1 MAQLNYRENLNM
13 KFKAYNGGLRV
24 FKNYEI
30 NHNNIDI
37 YFSNMK
43 ITLTMFE
50 NDIVKVFIGDKY
62 EESISTNGVV
72 DDLGKGE
79 FIVEEDSNFVIVKGT
94 KVLTFVD
101 KNTTEIS
108 FRDLEGNIINEDF
121 QPSFKDEE
129 GNVYISKVNDCLAYY
144 GLGEKG
150 GDLNKKG
157 CYTENFNTDDPETD
171 DDSITYYKTI
181 PFYVALK
188 EEATYGIFFDNSF
201 RSYFD
206 MGKEMGDRIFFGAI
220 GGQIQYYFIPGE
232 NIKEVV
238 KNYTALTG
246 RMEMPPLWSLGY
258 QQCRFSYFSQEEVR
272 ELVKTFE
279 EKDIPLDVV
288 YLDIDYMDGFRVM
301 TFKTPNFDDAAGLIS
316 DLKEKGIRT
325 ITIIDPGVKV
335 DEEYDVF
342 KRGKEGNHFTKK
354 LDGEMFIGAVWPGD
368 SAFPDFSN
376 NDCRE
381 WWKSELKKFI
391 SEHGMDGIWNDMN
404 EPCVFNNDHKTM
416 LETCLHNSDNGVI
429 EHKEF
434 HNRYGF
440 EMSRCSKE
448 AQEELHP
455 NERGFSM
462 TRATYA
468 GGQRYS
474 SVWTGDNMSLWSQM
488 RMSISMNANLGI
500 SGFSFVGNDVSGF
513 GLDSSEELFIRWM
526 EMGPFIPIFRN
537 HSNMYTRRQEPW
549 AFGPRAEKIA
559 KKSIELRYELLPYIY
574 DLYYISHKEGLPI
587 FRPMIME
594 YEKDMNLLNM
604 REQFMLGENMIVA
617 PVLYEGERSKTVY
630 LPKGSWFNYFTMEKL
645 QGGKWYKLPC
655 ELDEILVFVKEGAII
670 PTYNKKFRNV
680 KERPNNILLKVFGE
694 NAKGFHY
701 NDDGHTMEYLEG
713 KYTYILTFT
722 PTDPCC
728 KDSTSASKCW
738 LEKDT
743 RNSDT
748 LMC

>member
-1 MAQLNYRENLNM
+1 MTQLNYRENLNM

-43 ITLTMFE
+43 ITLTIFE

-79 FIVEEDSNFVIVKGT
+79 FIVEEDSNFVIIKGT

-108 FRDLEGNIINEDF
+108 FKDLDGNIINEDF

-220 GGQIQYYFIPGE
+220 GGQIQYYFISGE

-376 NDCRE
+376 KDCRE

-526 EMGPFIPIFRN
+526 EMGTFIPIFRN

-630 LPKGSWFNYFTMEKL
+630 LPKGIWFNYFTMEKL

-680 KERPNNILLKVFGE
+680 KERPKNILLKVFGE

-713 KYTYILTFT
+713 KYTYMDIKVVDGKEELKLINNGYSIEEIEFEII
-722 PTDPCC
+722 
-728 KDSTSASKCW
+728 K
-738 LEKDT
+738 
-743 RNSDT
+743 
-748 LMC
+748 

>member
-62 EESISTNGVV
+62 EESIPTNGVV

-79 FIVEEDSNFVIVKGT
+79 FIVEEDSNFVIIKGT

-108 FRDLEGNIINEDF
+108 FKDLDGNIINEDF
-121 QPSFKDEE
+121 QPSFKDEK

-206 MGKEMGDRIFFGAI
+206 IGKEMGDRIFFGAI

-301 TFKTPNFDDAAGLIS
+301 TFKTPNFDDAAGLIG

-376 NDCRE
+376 KDCRE

-713 KYTYILTFT
+713 KYTYMDIKVVGGKEELKFINNGYSIEEIEFEII
-722 PTDPCC
+722 
-728 KDSTSASKCW
+728 K
-738 LEKDT
+738 
-743 RNSDT
+743 
-748 LMC
+748 

>member
-1 MAQLNYRENLNM
+1 MTQLNYRENLNM

-108 FRDLEGNIINEDF
+108 FKDLDGNIINEDF
-121 QPSFKDEE
+121 QPSFKDEK

-301 TFKTPNFDDAAGLIS
+301 TFKTPNFDDAAGLIG

-376 NDCRE
+376 KYCRE

-455 NERGFSM
+455 NERGFSI

-713 KYTYILTFT
+713 KYTYMDIKVVDGKEEL
-722 PTDPCC
+722 
-728 KDSTSASKCW
+728 KLINNGYSIEEIEIEIIK
-738 LEKDT
+738 
-743 RNSDT
+743 
-748 LMC
+748 

>member
-1 MAQLNYRENLNM
+1 MTQLNYRENLNM

-79 FIVEEDSNFVIVKGT
+79 FIVEEDSNFVIIKGT

-108 FRDLEGNIINEDF
+108 FKDLEGNIINEDF

-188 EEATYGIFFDNSF
+188 EKATYGIFFDNSF

-238 KNYTALTG
+238 KNYTTLTG

-301 TFKTPNFDDAAGLIS
+301 TFKTPNFDDAAGLIG

-376 NDCRE
+376 KDCRE

-630 LPKGSWFNYFTMEKL
+630 LPKGIWFNYFTMEKL

-680 KERPNNILLKVFGE
+680 KERPKNILLKVFGE

-713 KYTYILTFT
+713 KYTYMDIKVVDGKEELKLINNGYSIEEIEFEII
-722 PTDPCC
+722 
-728 KDSTSASKCW
+728 K
-738 LEKDT
+738 
-743 RNSDT
+743 
-748 LMC
+748 

>member
-1 MAQLNYRENLNM
+1 MTQLNYRENLNM

-43 ITLTMFE
+43 ITLTIFE

-79 FIVEEDSNFVIVKGT
+79 FIVEEDSNFVIIKGT

-157 CYTENFNTDDPETD
+157 YYTENFNTDDPETD

-301 TFKTPNFDDAAGLIS
+301 TFKTPNFDDAAGLIG

-376 NDCRE
+376 KDCRE

-434 HNRYGF
+434 HNRYGS

-594 YEKDMNLLNM
+594 YEKDMNLLNI
-604 REQFMLGENMIVA
+604 REQFMLGENMLVA
-617 PVLYEGERSKTVY
+617 PVLYEGERSKTIY

-655 ELDEILVFVKEGAII
+655 ELDEILVFVKEGSII

-680 KERPNNILLKVFGE
+680 KERPKNILLKVFGE

-713 KYTYILTFT
+713 KYTYMDIKVVDGKEELKLINNGYSIE
-722 PTDPCC
+722 DIEIQII
-728 KDSTSASKCW
+728 K
-738 LEKDT
+738 
-743 RNSDT
+743 
-748 LMC
+748 

>member
-301 TFKTPNFDDAAGLIS
+301 TFKTPNFDDAAGLIG

-335 DEEYDVF
+335 DEEYPVF

-354 LDGEMFIGAVWPGD
+354 LDGEMFIGAVWPGN

-376 NDCRE
+376 KDCRE

-617 PVLYEGERSKTVY
+617 PVLYEGERSKTLY

-701 NDDGHTMEYLEG
+701 NDDGHSMEYLEG
-713 KYTYILTFT
+713 KYTYMDIKVVDGKEELKLINNGYSIEEIEFEII
-722 PTDPCC
+722 
-728 KDSTSASKCW
+728 K
-738 LEKDT
+738 
-743 RNSDT
+743 
-748 LMC
+748 

>member
-1 MAQLNYRENLNM
+1 MTQLNYRENLNM

-72 DDLGKGE
+72 DNLEKGE
-79 FIVEEDSNFVIVKGT
+79 FIVEEDSNFVIIKGT

-108 FRDLEGNIINEDF
+108 FKDLDGNIINEDF
-121 QPSFKDEE
+121 QPSFKDEK

-238 KNYTALTG
+238 KNYTTLTG

-301 TFKTPNFDDAAGLIS
+301 TFKTPNFDDAAGLIG

-376 NDCRE
+376 KDCRE

-680 KERPNNILLKVFGE
+680 KERPKNILLKVFGE

-713 KYTYILTFT
+713 KYTYMDIKVVDGKEELKLINNGYSIEEIEFEII
-722 PTDPCC
+722 
-728 KDSTSASKCW
+728 K
-738 LEKDT
+738 
-743 RNSDT
+743 
-748 LMC
+748 

>member
-1 MAQLNYRENLNM
+1 MTQLNYRENLNM

-72 DDLGKGE
+72 DNLEKGE
-79 FIVEEDSNFVIVKGT
+79 FIVEEDSNFVIIKGT

-101 KNTTEIS
+101 KNTIEIS
-108 FRDLEGNIINEDF
+108 FKDLDGNIINEDF
-121 QPSFKDEE
+121 QPSFKDEK

-301 TFKTPNFDDAAGLIS
+301 TFKTPNFDYAAGLIS

-354 LDGEMFIGAVWPGD
+354 LDGEIFIGAVWPGD

-376 NDCRE
+376 KDCRE

-526 EMGPFIPIFRN
+526 EMGTFIPIFRN

-630 LPKGSWFNYFTMEKL
+630 LPKGSWFNYFTREKL
-645 QGGKWYKLPC
+645 QGDKWYKLPC
-655 ELDEILVFVKEGAII
+655 ELDEILVFVKEGSII

-680 KERPNNILLKVFGE
+680 KERPKNILLKVFGE

-713 KYTYILTFT
+713 KYTYMDIKVVDGKEELKLINNGYSIEEIEFEII
-722 PTDPCC
+722 
-728 KDSTSASKCW
+728 K
-738 LEKDT
+738 
-743 RNSDT
+743 
-748 LMC
+748 

>member
-1 MAQLNYRENLNM
+1 MTQLNYRENLNM
-13 KFKAYNGGLRV
+13 KFKAYNGGVRV

-43 ITLTMFE
+43 ITLTIFE

-79 FIVEEDSNFVIVKGT
+79 FIVEEDSNFVIIKGT

-108 FRDLEGNIINEDF
+108 FKDLEGNIINEDF

-171 DDSITYYKTI
+171 DDSVTYYKTI

-376 NDCRE
+376 KDCRE

-604 REQFMLGENMIVA
+604 REQFMLGENMLVA

-680 KERPNNILLKVFGE
+680 KERPKNILLKVFGE

-713 KYTYILTFT
+713 KYTYMDIKVVDGKEELKLINNGYSIEEIEFEII
-722 PTDPCC
+722 
-728 KDSTSASKCW
+728 K
-738 LEKDT
+738 
-743 RNSDT
+743 
-748 LMC
+748 

>member
-301 TFKTPNFDDAAGLIS
+301 TFKTPNFDDAAGLIG

-335 DEEYDVF
+335 DEEYPVF

-354 LDGEMFIGAVWPGD
+354 LDGEMFIGAVWPGN

-376 NDCRE
+376 KDCRE

-549 AFGPRAEKIA
+549 TFGPRAEKIA

-617 PVLYEGERSKTVY
+617 PVLYEGERSKTLY

-701 NDDGHTMEYLEG
+701 NDDGHSMEYLEG
-713 KYTYILTFT
+713 KYTYMDIKVVDGKEELKLINNGYSIE
-722 PTDPCC
+722 DIEIEII
-728 KDSTSASKCW
+728 K
-738 LEKDT
+738 
-743 RNSDT
+743 
-748 LMC
+748 

>member
-1 MAQLNYRENLNM
+1 MTQLNYRENLNM

-108 FRDLEGNIINEDF
+108 FKDLEGNIINEDF
-121 QPSFKDEE
+121 QPSFKDEK

-376 NDCRE
+376 KDCRE

-604 REQFMLGENMIVA
+604 REQFMLGKNMLVA

-713 KYTYILTFT
+713 KYTYMDIKVVDGKEEL
-722 PTDPCC
+722 
-728 KDSTSASKCW
+728 KLINNGYSIEEIEIEIIK
-738 LEKDT
+738 
-743 RNSDT
+743 
-748 LMC
+748 

>member
-1 MAQLNYRENLNM
+1 MTQLNYRENLNM

-30 NHNNIDI
+30 NDNNINI
-37 YFSNMK
+37 YFSNIK
-43 ITLTMFE
+43 ITLTIFE
-50 NDIVKVFIGDKY
+50 NDIVKVFIGDKC

-72 DDLGKGE
+72 GDLGKGE
-79 FIVEEDSNFVIVKGT
+79 FIVEEDSNFLVIKGK

-121 QPSFKDEE
+121 QPSFKDEK

-171 DDSITYYKTI
+171 DDSVTYYKTI

-335 DEEYDVF
+335 DEEYPVF

-354 LDGEMFIGAVWPGD
+354 LDGEIFIGAVWPGD

-416 LETCLHNSDNGVI
+416 LESCLHNSDNGVI

-455 NERGFSM
+455 NEREFSM

-594 YEKDMNLLNM
+594 YEKDMNLLNI
-604 REQFMLGENMIVA
+604 REQFMLGENMLVA
-617 PVLYEGERSKTVY
+617 PVLYEGERSKTIY

-655 ELDEILVFVKEGAII
+655 ELDEILVFVKEGSII

-680 KERPNNILLKVFGE
+680 KERPKNILLKVFGE

-713 KYTYILTFT
+713 KYTYMDIKVVDGKEELKLINNGYSIE
-722 PTDPCC
+722 DIEIQII
-728 KDSTSASKCW
+728 K
-738 LEKDT
+738 
-743 RNSDT
+743 
-748 LMC
+748 

>member
-1 MAQLNYRENLNM
+1 MTQLNYRENLNM

-72 DDLGKGE
+72 DNLEKGE
-79 FIVEEDSNFVIVKGT
+79 FIVEEDSNFVIIKGT

-121 QPSFKDEE
+121 QPSFKDEK

-376 NDCRE
+376 KDCRE

-604 REQFMLGENMIVA
+604 REQFMLGENMLVA

-655 ELDEILVFVKEGAII
+655 ELDEILIFVKEGSII

-680 KERPNNILLKVFGE
+680 KERPKNILLKVFGE

-701 NDDGHTMEYLEG
+701 NDDGHSMEYLEG
-713 KYTYILTFT
+713 KYTYMDIKVVDGKEELKLINNGYSIEEIEFEII
-722 PTDPCC
+722 
-728 KDSTSASKCW
+728 K
-738 LEKDT
+738 
-743 RNSDT
+743 
-748 LMC
+748 

>member
-1 MAQLNYRENLNM
+1 MEQLNYRENLNM

-72 DDLGKGE
+72 DNLEKGE
-79 FIVEEDSNFVIVKGT
+79 FIVEEDSNFLIIKGT

-108 FRDLEGNIINEDF
+108 FKDLYGNIINEDF
-121 QPSFKDEE
+121 QPSFKDKK

-206 MGKEMGDRIFFGAI
+206 MGKERGDRIFFGAI

-301 TFKTPNFDDAAGLIS
+301 TFKTPNFNDAAGLIS

-354 LDGEMFIGAVWPGD
+354 LDGEIFIGAVWPGD

-376 NDCRE
+376 KDCRE

-448 AQEELHP
+448 AQEELYP

-549 AFGPRAEKIA
+549 AFGPKAEKIA

-630 LPKGSWFNYFTMEKL
+630 LPKGSWFNYFTREKL

-680 KERPNNILLKVFGE
+680 KERPKNILLKVFGE

-713 KYTYILTFT
+713 KYTYMDIKVVDGKEELKLINNGYSIE
-722 PTDPCC
+722 DIEIEII
-728 KDSTSASKCW
+728 K
-738 LEKDT
+738 
-743 RNSDT
+743 
-748 LMC
+748 

>member
-376 NDCRE
+376 KDCRE

-604 REQFMLGENMIVA
+604 REQFMLGKNMLVA

-701 NDDGHTMEYLEG
+701 NDDGHSMEYLEG
-713 KYTYILTFT
+713 KYTYMDIKVVDGKEELKLINNGYSIE
-722 PTDPCC
+722 DIEIEII
-728 KDSTSASKCW
+728 K
-738 LEKDT
+738 
-743 RNSDT
+743 
-748 LMC
+748 

>member
-1 MAQLNYRENLNM
+1 MTQLNYRENLNM

-79 FIVEEDSNFVIVKGT
+79 FIVEEDSNFVIIKGT

-108 FRDLEGNIINEDF
+108 FKDLEGNIINEDF
-121 QPSFKDEE
+121 QPSFKDEK

-188 EEATYGIFFDNSF
+188 EKATYGIFFDNSF

-238 KNYTALTG
+238 KNYTTLTG
-246 RMEMPPLWSLGY
+246 RMEMLPLWSLGY

-301 TFKTPNFDDAAGLIS
+301 TFKTPNFDDAAGLIG

-376 NDCRE
+376 KDCRE

-630 LPKGSWFNYFTMEKL
+630 LPKGIWFNYFTMEKL

-680 KERPNNILLKVFGE
+680 KERPKNILVKV
-694 NAKGFHY
+694 
-701 NDDGHTMEYLEG
+701 LERM
-713 KYTYILTFT
+713 LR
-722 PTDPCC
+722 
-728 KDSTSASKCW
+728 DSTIMMMDILW
-738 LEKDT
+738 
-743 RNSDT
+743 NI
-748 LMC
+748 

>member
-1 MAQLNYRENLNM
+1 MSQLNYRENLNM

-43 ITLTMFE
+43 ITLTIFE

-62 EESISTNGVV
+62 EESLSTNGVV
-72 DDLGKGE
+72 GDLRKGE
-79 FIVEEDSNFVIVKGT
+79 FIVEEDSNFVIIKG
-94 KVLTFVD
+94 KKLLTFVD

-108 FRDLEGNIINEDF
+108 FKDLEGNIINEDF

-157 CYTENFNTDDPETD
+157 YYTENFNTDDPETD

-188 EEATYGIFFDNSF
+188 EESTYGIFFDNSF

-301 TFKTPNFDDAAGLIS
+301 TFKTPNFDDAAGLIG

-354 LDGEMFIGAVWPGD
+354 LDGEIFIGAVWPGD

-376 NDCRE
+376 KDCRE

-604 REQFMLGENMIVA
+604 REQFMLGENMLVA

-655 ELDEILVFVKEGAII
+655 ELDEILVFVKEGSII

-680 KERPNNILLKVFGE
+680 KERPKNILIKVFGE

-701 NDDGHTMEYLEG
+701 NDDGHTMEYLDG
-713 KYTYILTFT
+713 KYTYMGIEFVDGKEEFKLINN
-722 PTDPCC
+722 DYIIEDMEIQII
-728 KDSTSASKCW
+728 K
-738 LEKDT
+738 
-743 RNSDT
+743 
-748 LMC
+748 

>member
-1 MAQLNYRENLNM
+1 MTQLNYRENLNM

-72 DDLGKGE
+72 DNLEKGE
-79 FIVEEDSNFVIVKGT
+79 FIVEEDSNFVIIKGT

-108 FRDLEGNIINEDF
+108 FKDLDGNIINEDF
-121 QPSFKDEE
+121 QPSFKDEK

-301 TFKTPNFDDAAGLIS
+301 TFKTPNFDDAAGLIG

-376 NDCRE
+376 KDCRE

-713 KYTYILTFT
+713 KYTYMDIKVVDGKEEL
-722 PTDPCC
+722 
-728 KDSTSASKCW
+728 KLINNGYSIEEIEIEIIK
-738 LEKDT
+738 
-743 RNSDT
+743 
-748 LMC
+748 

>member
-1 MAQLNYRENLNM
+1 MTQLNYRENLNM

-108 FRDLEGNIINEDF
+108 FKDLEGNIINEDF
-121 QPSFKDEE
+121 QPSFKDEK

-301 TFKTPNFDDAAGLIS
+301 TFKTPNFDDAAGLIG

-376 NDCRE
+376 KYCRE

-416 LETCLHNSDNGVI
+416 LESCLHNSDNGVI

-680 KERPNNILLKVFGE
+680 KERPKNILLKVFGE

-713 KYTYILTFT
+713 KYTYMDIKVVDGKEEL
-722 PTDPCC
+722 
-728 KDSTSASKCW
+728 KLINNGYSIEEIEIEIIK
-738 LEKDT
+738 
-743 RNSDT
+743 
-748 LMC
+748 

>member
-1 MAQLNYRENLNM
+1 MTQLNYRENLNM

-30 NHNNIDI
+30 NDNNINI
-37 YFSNMK
+37 YFSNIK
-43 ITLTMFE
+43 ITLTIFE

-72 DDLGKGE
+72 GDLGKGE
-79 FIVEEDSNFVIVKGT
+79 FIVEEDSNFLVIKGK

-121 QPSFKDEE
+121 QPSFKDEK

-157 CYTENFNTDDPETD
+157 SYTENFNTDDPETD
-171 DDSITYYKTI
+171 DDSVTYYKTI

-220 GGQIQYYFIPGE
+220 GGQIQYYFISGE

-376 NDCRE
+376 KDCRE

-630 LPKGSWFNYFTMEKL
+630 LPKGIWFNYFTMEKL

-680 KERPNNILLKVFGE
+680 KERPKNILLKVFGE

-713 KYTYILTFT
+713 KYTYMDIKVIDGKEELKLINNGYSIEEIEFEII
-722 PTDPCC
+722 
-728 KDSTSASKCW
+728 K
-738 LEKDT
+738 
-743 RNSDT
+743 
-748 LMC
+748 

>member
-1 MAQLNYRENLNM
+1 MTQLNYRENLNM

-30 NHNNIDI
+30 NHNNINI
-37 YFSNMK
+37 YFSNIK
-43 ITLTMFE
+43 ITLTIFE

-72 DDLGKGE
+72 GDLGKGE
-79 FIVEEDSNFVIVKGT
+79 FIVEEDSNFLVIKGK

-121 QPSFKDEE
+121 QPSFKDEK

-171 DDSITYYKTI
+171 DDSVTYYKTI

-206 MGKEMGDRIFFGAI
+206 MGKEMGDRIFLGAI

-335 DEEYDVF
+335 DEEYPVF

-368 SAFPDFSN
+368 SVFPDFSN
-376 NDCRE
+376 KGCRE

-655 ELDEILVFVKEGAII
+655 ELDEILVFVKEGSII

-701 NDDGHTMEYLEG
+701 NDDGHTMEYLDG
-713 KYTYILTFT
+713 KYTYMDIEVIDGKEEFKYIHN
-722 PTDPCC
+722 DYRVENIEVQVI
-728 KDSTSASKCW
+728 K
-738 LEKDT
+738 
-743 RNSDT
+743 
-748 LMC
+748 

>member
-1 MAQLNYRENLNM
+1 MTQLNYRENLNM

-72 DDLGKGE
+72 DNLEKGE
-79 FIVEEDSNFVIVKGT
+79 FIVEEDSNFVIIKGT

-108 FRDLEGNIINEDF
+108 FKDLDGNIINEDF
-121 QPSFKDEE
+121 QPSFKDEK

-238 KNYTALTG
+238 KNYTTLTG
-246 RMEMPPLWSLGY
+246 RMEMLPLWSLGY

-301 TFKTPNFDDAAGLIS
+301 TFKTPNFDDAAGLIG

-376 NDCRE
+376 KDCRE

-680 KERPNNILLKVFGE
+680 KERPKNILLKVFGE

-713 KYTYILTFT
+713 KYTYMDIKVVDGKEELKLINNGYSIEEIEFEII
-722 PTDPCC
+722 
-728 KDSTSASKCW
+728 K
-738 LEKDT
+738 
-743 RNSDT
+743 
-748 LMC
+748 

>member
-1 MAQLNYRENLNM
+1 MTQLNYRENLNM

-30 NHNNIDI
+30 NDNNINI
-37 YFSNMK
+37 YFSNIK
-43 ITLTMFE
+43 ITLTIFE

-72 DDLGKGE
+72 GDLGKGE
-79 FIVEEDSNFVIVKGT
+79 FIVEEDSNFLVIKGK
-94 KVLTFVD
+94 KVLTLVD

-121 QPSFKDEE
+121 QPSFKDEK

-157 CYTENFNTDDPETD
+157 SYTENFNTDDPETD
-171 DDSITYYKTI
+171 DDSVTYYKTI

-335 DEEYDVF
+335 DEEYLVF

-354 LDGEMFIGAVWPGD
+354 LDGEIFIGAVWPGD

-416 LETCLHNSDNGVI
+416 LESCLHNSDNGVI

-594 YEKDMNLLNM
+594 YEKDMNLLNI
-604 REQFMLGENMIVA
+604 REQFMLGENMLVA
-617 PVLYEGERSKTVY
+617 PVLYEGERSKAVY

-655 ELDEILVFVKEGAII
+655 ELDEILVFVKEGSII

-713 KYTYILTFT
+713 KYTYMDIEFV
-722 PTDPCC
+722 DG
-728 KDSTSASKCW
+728 KEEFKYIHNDYRGENIEVQVIK
-738 LEKDT
+738 
-743 RNSDT
+743 
-748 LMC
+748 

>member
-13 KFKAYNGGLRV
+13 KFKDYNGGLRV

-43 ITLTMFE
+43 ITLTIFE

-79 FIVEEDSNFVIVKGT
+79 FIVEEDSNFIIIKGT

-121 QPSFKDEE
+121 QPSFKDEK

-376 NDCRE
+376 KDCRE

-630 LPKGSWFNYFTMEKL
+630 LPKGIWFNYFTMEKL

-655 ELDEILVFVKEGAII
+655 ELDEILVFVKEGSII

-680 KERPNNILLKVFGE
+680 KERPKNILLKVFGE

-713 KYTYILTFT
+713 KYTYMDIKVVDGKEELKLINNGYSIEEIEFEII
-722 PTDPCC
+722 
-728 KDSTSASKCW
+728 K
-738 LEKDT
+738 
-743 RNSDT
+743 
-748 LMC
+748 

>member
-1 MAQLNYRENLNM
+1 MTQLNYRENLNM

-72 DDLGKGE
+72 DNLEKGE
-79 FIVEEDSNFVIVKGT
+79 FIVEEDSNFVIIKST

-108 FRDLEGNIINEDF
+108 FKDLDGNIINEDF
-121 QPSFKDEE
+121 QPSFKDEK

-680 KERPNNILLKVFGE
+680 KERPKNILLKVFGE

-713 KYTYILTFT
+713 KYTYMDIKVVDGKEELKLINNGYSIEEIEFEII
-722 PTDPCC
+722 
-728 KDSTSASKCW
+728 K
-738 LEKDT
+738 
-743 RNSDT
+743 
-748 LMC
+748 

>member
-79 FIVEEDSNFVIVKGT
+79 FIVEEDSNFVIIKGT

-108 FRDLEGNIINEDF
+108 FKDLDGNIINEDF
-121 QPSFKDEE
+121 QPSFKDEK

-206 MGKEMGDRIFFGAI
+206 IGKEMGDRIFFGAI

-301 TFKTPNFDDAAGLIS
+301 TFKTPNFDDAAGLIG

-376 NDCRE
+376 KDCRE

-391 SEHGMDGIWNDMN
+391 SENGMDGIWNDMN

-416 LETCLHNSDNGVI
+416 LETCLHNSDTGVI

-713 KYTYILTFT
+713 KYTYMDIKVVDGKEELKFINNGYSIEEIEFEII
-722 PTDPCC
+722 
-728 KDSTSASKCW
+728 K
-738 LEKDT
+738 
-743 RNSDT
+743 
-748 LMC
+748 

>member
-72 DDLGKGE
+72 DNLEKGE
-79 FIVEEDSNFVIVKGT
+79 FIVEEDSNFVIIKGT

-108 FRDLEGNIINEDF
+108 FKDLDGNIINEDF
-121 QPSFKDEE
+121 QPSFKDEK

-335 DEEYDVF
+335 DEEYPVF

-617 PVLYEGERSKTVY
+617 PVLYEGERSKTLY

-701 NDDGHTMEYLEG
+701 NDDGHSMEYLEG
-713 KYTYILTFT
+713 KYTYMDIKVVDGKEELKLINNGYSIE
-722 PTDPCC
+722 DIEIEII
-728 KDSTSASKCW
+728 K
-738 LEKDT
+738 
-743 RNSDT
+743 
-748 LMC
+748 

>member
-1 MAQLNYRENLNM
+1 MSQLNYRENLNM

-43 ITLTMFE
+43 ITLTIFE

-62 EESISTNGVV
+62 EESLSTNGVV
-72 DDLGKGE
+72 GDLRKGE
-79 FIVEEDSNFVIVKGT
+79 FIVEEDSNFVIIKGK

-108 FRDLEGNIINEDF
+108 FKDLEGNIINEDF

-157 CYTENFNTDDPETD
+157 YYTENFNTDDPETD

-188 EEATYGIFFDNSF
+188 EESTYGIFFDNSF

-354 LDGEMFIGAVWPGD
+354 LDGEIFIGAVWPGD

-376 NDCRE
+376 KDCRE

-549 AFGPRAEKIA
+549 AFGSRAEKIA

-604 REQFMLGENMIVA
+604 REQFMLGENMLVA

-655 ELDEILVFVKEGAII
+655 ELDEILVFVKEGSII

-680 KERPNNILLKVFGE
+680 KERPKNILLKVFGE

-713 KYTYILTFT
+713 KYTYMGIEFVDGKEEFKLINN
-722 PTDPCC
+722 DYIIEDMEIQII
-728 KDSTSASKCW
+728 K
-738 LEKDT
+738 
-743 RNSDT
+743 
-748 LMC
+748 

>member
-1 MAQLNYRENLNM
+1 MKQLNYRENLNM

-30 NHNNIDI
+30 NDNNVEI
-37 YFSNMK
+37 YFSSMK
-43 ITLTMFE
+43 IVLTMLK

-62 EESISTNGVV
+62 EEGLSTNGVV
-72 DDLGKGE
+72 DNLERGQFK
-79 FIVEEDSNFVIVKGT
+79 VEEDSNFVIIRGA
-94 KVLTFVD
+94 KVLTLVD

-108 FRDLEGNIINEDF
+108 FKDLEGNTINEDF

-129 GNVYISKVNDCLAYY
+129 GNIYISKLNDCIAYY

-171 DDSITYYKTI
+171 DYSITYYKTI
-181 PFYVALK
+181 PFYVGLK
-188 EEATYGIFFDNSF
+188 EEAAYGIFFDNSF

-206 MGKEMGDRIFFGAI
+206 MGKERGDRIFFGAI

-238 KNYTALTG
+238 KNYTYLTG
-246 RMEMPPLWSLGY
+246 RMEMPPFWSLGY

-279 EKDIPLDVV
+279 EKEIPLDVV

-301 TFKTPNFDDAAGLIS
+301 TFKTPNFDKAPKLIS

-335 DEEYDVF
+335 DEEYEVF

-354 LDGEMFIGAVWPGD
+354 LDGEVFIGAVWPGD

-376 NDCRE
+376 KECRE
-381 WWKSELKKFI
+381 WWKGELKKFI
-391 SEHGMDGIWNDMN
+391 SEHGIDGIWNDMN

-416 LETCLHNSDNGVI
+416 LESCLHNSDYGVI

-549 AFGPRAEKIA
+549 AFGKRAEKIA
-559 KKSIELRYELLPYIY
+559 KKFIELRYELLPYLY
-574 DLYYISHKEGLPI
+574 DLYYVSSNEGLPL

-594 YEKDMNLLNM
+594 YDKDINLLNM
-604 REQFMLGENMIVA
+604 KEQFMLGESMLVA
-617 PVLYEGERSKTVY
+617 PVLYKGERSKRVY
-630 LPKGSWFNYFTMEKL
+630 LPKGIWFNYFTGEKL
-645 QGGKWYKLPC
+645 FGGKIYNLSC
-655 ELDEILVFVKEGAII
+655 EIDEILVFIKEGSII
-670 PTYNKKFRNV
+670 PTYYEKFKNF
-680 KERPNNILLKVFGE
+680 KERPNKILLKIFGE
-694 NAKGFHY
+694 EAKGFHY
-701 NDDGHTMEYLEG
+701 NDDGHTLEYLKG
-713 KYTYILTFT
+713 KYNYTYIEF
-722 PTDPCC
+722 
-728 KDSTSASKCW
+728 KDGKGSFKF
-738 LEKDT
+738 LNKGYKEEEIKIEVIK
-743 RNSDT
+743 
-748 LMC
+748 

>member
-1 MAQLNYRENLNM
+1 MTQLNYRENLNM

-30 NHNNIDI
+30 NDNNINI
-37 YFSNMK
+37 YFSNIK
-43 ITLTMFE
+43 ITLTIFE
-50 NDIVKVFIGDKY
+50 NDIVKVFIGDKC

-72 DDLGKGE
+72 GDLGKGE
-79 FIVEEDSNFVIVKGT
+79 FIVEEDSNFLVIKGK

-121 QPSFKDEE
+121 QPSFKDEK

-171 DDSITYYKTI
+171 DDSVTYYKTI

-335 DEEYDVF
+335 DEEYPVF

-354 LDGEMFIGAVWPGD
+354 LDGEIFIGAVWPGD

-416 LETCLHNSDNGVI
+416 LESCLHNSDNGVI

-455 NERGFSM
+455 NEREFSM

-594 YEKDMNLLNM
+594 YEKDMNLLNI
-604 REQFMLGENMIVA
+604 REQFMLGENMLVA
-617 PVLYEGERSKTVY
+617 PVLYEGERSKTIY
-630 LPKGSWFNYFTMEKL
+630 LPKGIWFNYFTMEKL

-655 ELDEILVFVKEGAII
+655 ELDEILVFVKEGSII

-680 KERPNNILLKVFGE
+680 KERPKNILLKVFGE

-713 KYTYILTFT
+713 KYTYMDIKVVDGKEELKLINNGYSIE
-722 PTDPCC
+722 DIEIQII
-728 KDSTSASKCW
+728 K
-738 LEKDT
+738 
-743 RNSDT
+743 
-748 LMC
+748 

>member
-301 TFKTPNFDDAAGLIS
+301 TFKTPNFDDAAGLIG

-335 DEEYDVF
+335 DEEYPVF

-354 LDGEMFIGAVWPGD
+354 LDGEMFIGAVWPGN

-376 NDCRE
+376 KDCRE

-604 REQFMLGENMIVA
+604 REQFMLGENMLVA

-630 LPKGSWFNYFTMEKL
+630 LPRGIWFNYFTMEKL

-680 KERPNNILLKVFGE
+680 KERPKNILLKVFGE

-713 KYTYILTFT
+713 KYTYMDIKVVDGKEEL
-722 PTDPCC
+722 
-728 KDSTSASKCW
+728 KLINNGYSIEEIEIEIIK
-738 LEKDT
+738 
-743 RNSDT
+743 
-748 LMC
+748 

>member
-72 DDLGKGE
+72 DNLEKGE
-79 FIVEEDSNFVIVKGT
+79 FIVEEDSNFVIIKGT

-121 QPSFKDEE
+121 QPSFKDEK

-301 TFKTPNFDDAAGLIS
+301 TFKTPNFDDAAGLIG

-376 NDCRE
+376 KDCRE

-604 REQFMLGENMIVA
+604 REQFMLGENMLVA

-680 KERPNNILLKVFGE
+680 KERPKNILLKVFGE

-701 NDDGHTMEYLEG
+701 NDDGHSMEYLEG
-713 KYTYILTFT
+713 KYTYMDIKVVDGKEELKLINNGYSIE
-722 PTDPCC
+722 DIEIEII
-728 KDSTSASKCW
+728 K
-738 LEKDT
+738 
-743 RNSDT
+743 
-748 LMC
+748 

>member
-72 DDLGKGE
+72 DNLEKGE
-79 FIVEEDSNFVIVKGT
+79 FIVEEDSNFVIIKGT

-121 QPSFKDEE
+121 QPSFKDEK

-301 TFKTPNFDDAAGLIS
+301 TFKTPNFDDAAGLIG

-376 NDCRE
+376 KDCRE

-701 NDDGHTMEYLEG
+701 NDDGHSMEYLEG
-713 KYTYILTFT
+713 KYTYMDIKVVDGKEELKLINNGYSIE
-722 PTDPCC
+722 DIEIEII
-728 KDSTSASKCW
+728 K
-738 LEKDT
+738 
-743 RNSDT
+743 
-748 LMC
+748 

>member
-1 MAQLNYRENLNM
+1 MTQLNYRENLNM

-37 YFSNMK
+37 YFSNIK
-43 ITLTMFE
+43 ITLTIFE

-108 FRDLEGNIINEDF
+108 FKDLEGNIINEDF

-206 MGKEMGDRIFFGAI
+206 MGMEMGDRIFFGAI

-335 DEEYDVF
+335 DEEYPVF

-354 LDGEMFIGAVWPGD
+354 LDGEIFIGAVWPGD

-416 LETCLHNSDNGVI
+416 LESCLHNSDNGVI

-455 NERGFSM
+455 NEREFSM

-594 YEKDMNLLNM
+594 YEKDMNLLNI
-604 REQFMLGENMIVA
+604 REQFMLGENMLVA

-701 NDDGHTMEYLEG
+701 NDDGHSMEYLEG
-713 KYTYILTFT
+713 KYTYMDIKVVDGKEEL
-722 PTDPCC
+722 
-728 KDSTSASKCW
+728 KLINNGYSIEEIEIEIIK
-738 LEKDT
+738 
-743 RNSDT
+743 
-748 LMC
+748 

>member
-1 MAQLNYRENLNM
+1 MTQLNYRENLNM

-43 ITLTMFE
+43 ITLTIFE

-79 FIVEEDSNFVIVKGT
+79 FIVEEDSNFVIIKGT

-108 FRDLEGNIINEDF
+108 FKDLDGNIINEDF

-220 GGQIQYYFIPGE
+220 GGQIQYYFISGE

-376 NDCRE
+376 KDCRE

-617 PVLYEGERSKTVY
+617 PVLYEGERSKTLY

-701 NDDGHTMEYLEG
+701 NDDGHSMEYLEG
-713 KYTYILTFT
+713 KYTYMDIKVVDGKEELKLINNGYSIE
-722 PTDPCC
+722 DIEIEII
-728 KDSTSASKCW
+728 K
-738 LEKDT
+738 
-743 RNSDT
+743 
-748 LMC
+748 

>member
-30 NHNNIDI
+30 NHNNIYI

-62 EESISTNGVV
+62 EESISTNGVI
-72 DDLGKGE
+72 DNLEKGE
-79 FIVEEDSNFVIVKGT
+79 FIVEEDSNFLIIKGT
-94 KVLTFVD
+94 KVLTFLD

-108 FRDLEGNIINEDF
+108 FKDLDGNIINEDF
-121 QPSFKDEE
+121 QPSFKDEK

-206 MGKEMGDRIFFGAI
+206 MGKERGDRIFFGAI
-220 GGQIQYYFIPGE
+220 GGQIQYYFIPGK

-342 KRGKEGNHFTKK
+342 KRGKEGNYFTKK

-376 NDCRE
+376 KDCRE

-655 ELDEILVFVKEGAII
+655 ELDEILVFVKEGSII

-680 KERPNNILLKVFGE
+680 KERPKNLLLKVFGE
-694 NAKGFHY
+694 SAKGFHY

-713 KYTYILTFT
+713 KYTYMDIKVVDGKEELKLINNGYSIE
-722 PTDPCC
+722 DIEIEII
-728 KDSTSASKCW
+728 K
-738 LEKDT
+738 
-743 RNSDT
+743 
-748 LMC
+748 

>member
-301 TFKTPNFDDAAGLIS
+301 TFKTPNFDDAAGLIG

-335 DEEYDVF
+335 DEEYPVF

-354 LDGEMFIGAVWPGD
+354 LDGEMFIGAVWPGN

-376 NDCRE
+376 KDCRE

-617 PVLYEGERSKTVY
+617 PVLYEGERSKTLY

-713 KYTYILTFT
+713 KYTYMDIKVVDGKEELKLINNGYSIEEIEFEII
-722 PTDPCC
+722 
-728 KDSTSASKCW
+728 K
-738 LEKDT
+738 
-743 RNSDT
+743 
-748 LMC
+748 

>member
-1 MAQLNYRENLNM
+1 MTQLNYRENLNM
-13 KFKAYNGGLRV
+13 KFKAYNGGLIV

-43 ITLTMFE
+43 ITLTIFE

-72 DDLGKGE
+72 DNLGKGE

-246 RMEMPPLWSLGY
+246 RMEIPPLWSLGY

-325 ITIIDPGVKV
+325 ITIIDPGVNV

-376 NDCRE
+376 KDCRE

-604 REQFMLGENMIVA
+604 REQFMLGENMLVA

-680 KERPNNILLKVFGE
+680 KERPKNILLKVFGE

-713 KYTYILTFT
+713 KYTYMDIKVVDGKEELKLINNGYSIE
-722 PTDPCC
+722 DIEIQII
-728 KDSTSASKCW
+728 K
-738 LEKDT
+738 
-743 RNSDT
+743 
-748 LMC
+748 

>member
-1 MAQLNYRENLNM
+1 MSQLNYRENLNM

-43 ITLTMFE
+43 ITLTIFE

-62 EESISTNGVV
+62 EESLSTNGVV
-72 DDLGKGE
+72 GDLRKGE
-79 FIVEEDSNFVIVKGT
+79 FIVEEDSNFVIIKGK

-108 FRDLEGNIINEDF
+108 FKDLEGNIINEDF

-188 EEATYGIFFDNSF
+188 EESTYGIFFDNSF

-232 NIKEVV
+232 SIKEVV

-301 TFKTPNFDDAAGLIS
+301 TFKTPNFHDAAGLIS

-376 NDCRE
+376 KDCRE

-604 REQFMLGENMIVA
+604 REQFMLGENMLVA

-655 ELDEILVFVKEGAII
+655 ELDEILVFVKEGSII

-680 KERPNNILLKVFGE
+680 KERPKNILLKVFGE

-713 KYTYILTFT
+713 KYTYMDIEFVDGKEEFKLINN
-722 PTDPCC
+722 DYIIEDMEIQII
-728 KDSTSASKCW
+728 K
-738 LEKDT
+738 
-743 RNSDT
+743 
-748 LMC
+748 